1 MKFKLFYFF
10 IFLSS
15 CATAQV
21 TFEAKPSKTK
31 LGINERLR
39 IDFTMN
45 EDGDNFTPP
54 SFENFKVVGGPSQSI
69 NNS

>member
-1 MKFKLFYFF
+1 MKFRVLIFL

-15 CATAQV
+15 FSSAQV
-21 TFEAKPSKTK
+21 TFEAKASKTQ
-31 LGINERLR
+31 LGVNERLR

-54 SFENFKVVGGPSQSI
+54 SFEGFKEIGRAHV
-69 NNS
+69 